1 MKSNGLTLLAG
12 LSLLLPALFFF
23 NGQDSILY
31 PHPCLVLV
39 PMFFGLRWAAF
50 AVPTLLFFVWN
61 PGLFRGDAE
70 IPKRSYVLLLVA
82 TVVNALWFV
91 LGWNDGLAVQGAR
104 YTYAVCM
111 VNFALVVLLIV
122 IFARCWKAEPSFK
135 VNLLVHWLLFVWLAW
150 YALPF
155 FGEFI

>member
-12 LSLLLPALFFF
+12 LSLLLPALFYFK
-23 NGQDSILY
+23 GEDAILY

-39 PMFFGLRWAAF
+39 PMFFGLRWAAI

-70 IPKRSYVLLLVA
+70 VPKRSYLLLLIA
-82 TVVNALWFV
+82 TVVNVLWFV
-91 LGWNDGLAVQGAR
+91 VGWKDGLAVQGSR
-104 YTYAVCM
+104 YTYAVCII
-111 VNFALVVLLIV
+111 NFASVALLIV
-122 IFARCWKAEPSFK
+122 IFARCWKAESSFK
-135 VNLLVHWLLFVWLAW
+135 MNLLVHWLLFVWLAW
-150 YALPF
+150 YAFPF